1 MRISRE
7 KIEHCAVEAGRRTI
21 HFGEAAGRRIRRFS
35 RRTWIIIVIVAV
47 VVAGGLYWLLKPA
60 PPQPV
65 YPIVEVE
72 PVQTSDM
79 EIYGD
84 YVGRI
89 RAQQFVEIRA
99 RVEGFLEKML
109 FEEGTYVKKNQ
120 PLFIIDPKLYRARVN
135 KARAQLNK
143 DKALELKAER
153 DLNRIRPLYDNKAA
167 SQLDLDNAIAAYES
181 ATADVAM
188 SEADLTQA
196 ETALGYTTVSSP
208 LSGYVSERNVD
219 IGTLVGPN
227 GQSLL
232 ATVVKSDTVLIDFS
246 MTEIDQYGNLLG
258 ACRDAQSRSGSSARA
273 VRQGAAA
280 ARRA

>member
-109 FEEGTYVKKNQ
+109 FEGY
-120 PLFIIDPKLYRARVN
+120 
-135 KARAQLNK
+135 
-143 DKALELKAER
+143 
-153 DLNRIRPLYDNKAA
+153 IR
-167 SQLDLDNAIAAYES
+167 QEES
-181 ATADVAM
+181 ASVHHRPQTLPRPREQGPRPAQQGQG
-188 SEADLTQA
+188 SGA
-196 ETALGYTTVSSP
+196 EGRT
-208 LSGYVSERNVD
+208 
-219 IGTLVGPN
+219 
-227 GQSLL
+227 
-232 ATVVKSDTVLIDFS
+232 
-246 MTEIDQYGNLLG
+246 
-258 ACRDAQSRSGSSARA
+258 
-273 VRQGAAA
+273 
-280 ARRA
+280 

>member
-181 ATADVAM
+181 ATGRRGHERGRPYA
-188 SEADLTQA
+188 A
-196 ETALGYTTVSSP
+196 ETA
-208 LSGYVSERNVD
+208 
-219 IGTLVGPN
+219 VGIYDR
-227 GQSLL
+227 QL
-232 ATVVKSDTVLIDFS
+232 APVGLR
-246 MTEIDQYGNLLG
+246 L
-258 ACRDAQSRSGSSARA
+258 
-273 VRQGAAA
+273 
-280 ARRA
+280 